1 MDWNKNEDGDGDEND
16 DDDAAVDDDDDEDDA
31 DDEGQSEGEGQDEV
45 SVCQRVCVSEY
56 LFFFLHPM
64 PYFWHTHYSVVL
76 LHLSNLHLHA
86 LGSSIV

>member
-16 DDDAAVDDDDDEDDA
+16 DDAVDDDDEDDA

-56 LFFFLHPM
+56 LFFFLHPILL
-64 PYFWHTHYSVVL
+64 TYSL
-76 LHLSNLHLHA
+76 QC
-86 LGSSIV
+86 GFITPE